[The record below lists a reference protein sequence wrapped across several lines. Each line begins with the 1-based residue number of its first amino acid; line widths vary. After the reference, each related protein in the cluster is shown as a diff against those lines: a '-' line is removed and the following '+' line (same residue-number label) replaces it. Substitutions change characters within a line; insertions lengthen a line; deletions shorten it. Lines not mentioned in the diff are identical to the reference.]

1 MRASWKKNKSLNPSI
16 ILEKIDSLKKV
27 VDGNVTFSSFEYHDA
42 KAALESMIDFPN
54 AAKDLDKS
62 LLVTK
67 AIWVV
72 AKAAITEANAFI
84 NQINQNIRDELATR
98 ENKYFVLTSISV
110 TNIGIRS
117 IRLDDCLFRFYQ
129 SKFPTKFNSRKSQIL
144 PKSTVEEAES
154 LGYTKIVI
162 ELSAK
167 SEQLAA
173 KKGLKVLDQLRAMYC
188 LFLNHSN
195 EFIGNQWEPINRVRL
210 GEYHTVHRED
220 GTIYPDMFWY
230 DPTYK
235 YARPV
240 SSGDISIIV
249 KSIKYVITRLGKLD
263 RKYKD
268 TLIESLL
275 RYVRAFDEQNQNTAV
290 MRAWGALECVA
301 APNES
306 NCDSVTRRCAFLFDE
321 HEYHKQILEHVR
333 EYRNR
338 NVHAGEESKVAKN
351 HGFQI
356 QRYFK
361 KLLLFHIHNAGN
373 FDEIQDANRF
383 LDLPTC
389 KVSLLDNQ
397 KIIEKALKFRGYV
410 A

>member
-1 MRASWKKNKSLNPSI
+1 MRACWKNNKSLKPKV

-42 KAALESMIDFPN
+42 KAALESMINFPN

-67 AIWVV
+67 AIWEV
-72 AKAAITEANAFI
+72 AKAPITEANAFI

-98 ENKYFVLTSISV
+98 ENTYFVLTSISV

-129 SKFPTKFNSRKSQIL
+129 SKFPTKFNNRKSQIL
-144 PKSTVEEAES
+144 SKSNVEETES
-154 LGYTKIVI
+154 IGYTKVVI

-173 KKGLKVLDQLRAMYC
+173 NKGLRVLDQLRAMYC
-188 LFLNHSN
+188 LFLNNSN

-249 KSIKYVITRLGKLD
+249 KNIKYVITRLGKLD

-268 TLIESLL
+268 ILVESLL

-290 MRAWGALECVA
+290 MRAWGALEGVA

-338 NVHAGEESKVAKN
+338 NVHAGEESKAAKN

-361 KLLLFHIHNAGN
+361 QLLLFHIHNAGN
-373 FDEIQDANRF
+373 FDEIQGANRF
-383 LDLPTC
+383 LDLPTS
-389 KVSLLDNQ
+389 KVSLLGNQ
-397 KIIEKALKFRGYV
+397 KIIKKALKFRGYV

>member
-1 MRASWKKNKSLNPSI
+1 MGACWKKNKSLKPKV

-54 AAKDLDKS
+54 AAKDLDKG
-62 LLVTK
+62 LLVSK
-67 AIWVV
+67 AIWDVV
-72 AKAAITEANAFI
+72 KAPITEEKAFI
-84 NQINQNIRDELATR
+84 KQINQNIRDELTTR
-98 ENKYFVLTSISV
+98 ENPYFVLTSMSV
-110 TNIGIRS
+110 ANIGTRS
-117 IRLDDCLFRFYQ
+117 VRLDDCLFRFYQ
-129 SKFPTKFNSRKSQIL
+129 SKFPTKFNNRKPQMLSRSNI
-144 PKSTVEEAES
+144 EETDS
-154 LGYTKIVI
+154 LGYTKVVI

-167 SEQLAA
+167 SEQLAVR
-173 KKGLKVLDQLRAMYC
+173 KGLRVLDQLRAMYC
-188 LFLNHSN
+188 LFLNNSN
-195 EFIGNQWEPINRVRL
+195 ESIGNQWEPINRVRL

-220 GTIYPDMFWY
+220 GTIYSDMHWC

-235 YARPV
+235 YARPA

-249 KSIKYVITRLGKLD
+249 KNIKYLISRLERLD

-268 TLIESLL
+268 TLVESLL

-306 NCDSVTRRCAFLFDE
+306 NCDSVTKRCSFLFDE

-338 NVHAGEESKVAKN
+338 NVHAGEESKAAKS

-361 KLLLFHIHNAGN
+361 QLLLFHIHNAGN

-383 LDLPTC
+383 LDLPTS
-389 KVSLLDNQ
+389 KVTLLDNQ
-397 KIIEKALKFRGYV
+397 KIIKKALKFRGYV